1 MYLVA
6 DDAQILIEKDMAWS
20 AINLADALATP
31 SSLEENNLPAED
43 QQPNEPRRK
52 SGLKNNLQKVQTI
65 DCFTVNFELII
76 SFQFVTT
83 QHFSD
88 DLQTMTLAKY
98 FQQKTF

>member
-6 DDAQILIEKDMAWS
+6 DDAQILIEKDIAWS

-52 SGLKNNLQKVQTI
+52 SGLKNNLQKISVSV
-65 DCFTVNFELII
+65 FF
-76 SFQFVTT
+76 SFQFSLKKVC
-83 QHFSD
+83 
-88 DLQTMTLAKY
+88 LALRWFHKA
-98 FQQKTF
+98 QLSH

>member
-6 DDAQILIEKDMAWS
+6 DDAQILLEKDIAWS
-20 AINLADALATP
+20 AINLPDDSATP

-52 SGLKNNLQKVQTI
+52 SQLKNNLQKVRNI

-88 DLQTMTLAKY
+88 VLQTMTLAKY
-98 FQQKTF
+98 FQQKKF

>member
-6 DDAQILIEKDMAWS
+6 DDAQILLEKDIAWS
-20 AINLADALATP
+20 AINLP

-52 SGLKNNLQKVQTI
+52 SQLKNNLQKVRNI

-88 DLQTMTLAKY
+88 VLQTMTLSKY
-98 FQQKTF
+98 FQQKKF